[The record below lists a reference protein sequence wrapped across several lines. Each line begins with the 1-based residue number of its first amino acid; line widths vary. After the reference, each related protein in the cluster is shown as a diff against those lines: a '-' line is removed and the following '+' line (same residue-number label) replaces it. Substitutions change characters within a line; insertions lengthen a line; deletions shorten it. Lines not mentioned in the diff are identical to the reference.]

1 MSNKITK
8 QNKNLFDTR
17 NSSLTFMK
25 IMQKYKN
32 RKKEKI
38 LTNEGYISKAIEEK
52 REKLEFEEK
61 DNMYIYKE
69 AKNIANMNQLLINL
83 YGNKAKKRF
92 YDISKYF
99 SPIKLDKKLFFESN
113 NNKEKKEKYNLDSN
127 ILNKKGMMK
136 LPLISRNDLY
146 INKIDAN
153 NKNFKTIE
161 NIKTLDRKKIMDK
174 LLYKDKNN
182 IKIKEGIEALKLKI
196 SNNNNNYNK
205 INDKQRASKSTKN
218 IFNLNNKYSKRQ
230 IKEYKSKD
238 NIKKENGD
246 DFVKIKLN
254 KNILS
259 LSENYISRLTNFKDL
274 LIEEEKQKRKY
285 FNKNDYG
292 CKSFKEKYK
301 YLNSK
306 YFD

>member
-1 MSNKITK
+1 MNISQFIDEDN
-8 QNKNLFDTR
+8 DYPPETR
-17 NSSLTFMK
+17 NSSIFIKLLFKDIRKCSKWYEKDEWRPIKTAIHNCYK
-25 IMQKYKN
+25 LLQKGYVPEN
-32 RKKEKI
+32 QGELENNITI
-38 LTNEGYISKAIEEK
+38 L
-52 REKLEFEEK
+52 EKLIKDPSSKKSNVEKMSEEVVQ
-61 DNMYIYKE
+61 
-69 AKNIANMNQLLINL
+69 NIFDKIIINL
-83 YGNKAKKRF
+83 N
-92 YDISKYF
+92 DS
-99 SPIKLDKKLFFESN
+99 SN
-113 NNKEKKEKYNLDSN
+113 
-127 ILNKKGMMK
+127 
-136 LPLISRNDLY
+136 
-146 INKIDAN
+146 
-153 NKNFKTIE
+153 
-161 NIKTLDRKKIMDK
+161 
-174 LLYKDKNN
+174 
-182 IKIKEGIEALKLKI
+182 
-196 SNNNNNYNK
+196 SNNNNINK

>member
-32 RKKEKI
+32 RKNEKI

-113 NNKEKKEKYNLDSN
+113 NNKEKK
-127 ILNKKGMMK
+127 I
-136 LPLISRNDLY
+136 
-146 INKIDAN
+146 
-153 NKNFKTIE
+153 
-161 NIKTLDRKKIMDK
+161 
-174 LLYKDKNN
+174 
-182 IKIKEGIEALKLKI
+182 
-196 SNNNNNYNK
+196 
-205 INDKQRASKSTKN
+205 
-218 IFNLNNKYSKRQ
+218 
-230 IKEYKSKD
+230 
-238 NIKKENGD
+238 
-246 DFVKIKLN
+246 
-254 KNILS
+254 
-259 LSENYISRLTNFKDL
+259 
-274 LIEEEKQKRKY
+274 
-285 FNKNDYG
+285 
-292 CKSFKEKYK
+292 
-301 YLNSK
+301 
-306 YFD
+306 